1 MNDCPMCEMDYA
13 AAEEKVYA
21 AMGSGKRV
29 MVINNELG
37 VRSERMEKIL
47 HGMSTRGTVEPVK
60 KYTGYETFVRQGRKV
75 GRNEPC
81 PCGSGRKFKKC
92 CHRSAGFTLIEVL
105 IIIAIIGILAA
116 IAIPAFM
123 GKGGDYSMGIGGI
136 VETRCIGGYQFAVG
150 ARGNPEQILDNNG
163 RGIPCGSK

>member
-1 MNDCPMCEMDYA
+1 MCECPMCEMDYA
-13 AAEEKVYA
+13 PVEEKVYA
-21 AMGSGKRV
+21 AMADGKRV
-29 MVINNELG
+29 MVINNEMG

-47 HGMSTRGTVEPVK
+47 AGMSTRGVTETPMKYRQEP
-60 KYTGYETFVRQGRKV
+60 YARQGRKI

-92 CHRSAGFTLIEVL
+92 CHRDAGFTLIEVL

>member
-1 MNDCPMCEMDYA
+1 MDYA
-13 AAEEKVYA
+13 PVEEKVYA

-29 MVINNELG
+29 MIINNEMG

-47 HGMSTRGTVEPVK
+47 IGMSERRPVESER
-60 KYTGYETFVRQGRKV
+60 KYTGYTTFVRQGRKI

-123 GKGGDYSMGIGGI
+123 GKGGYKNGDYSMGIGGI

-163 RGIPCGSK
+163 KGIPCGSK